1 LPKNL
6 LVAFKTVK
14 SKGNEPFARVAR
26 KYLFLGRGVWRL
38 ARTGMR
44 GSSSLSRIPLLEFPF
59 RDSTPV
65 GLCPLYLGTITVSIS
80 DSVLAK
86 TSEKAVPNRNEERVA
101 PRITNFLNK
110 RNAESTGCLRFS
122 FVVVSGRNRENS
134 VPLRVPHLH
143 QTQVQIGSK
152 TCLVID
158 SMKQNRICRTQE
170 STLLPCETL
179 GPTSESS
186 ASRC

>member
-1 LPKNL
+1 
-6 LVAFKTVK
+6 VK

-110 RNAESTGCLRFS
+110 RHAESTDCLRFS
-122 FVVVSGRNRENS
+122 FVGGKRKKSRKLRSPACPASSPNTGPNRLKNM
-134 VPLRVPHLH
+134 LGDRL
-143 QTQVQIGSK
+143 
-152 TCLVID
+152 
-158 SMKQNRICRTQE
+158 N
-170 STLLPCETL
+170 ETK
-179 GPTSESS
+179 
-186 ASRC
+186 